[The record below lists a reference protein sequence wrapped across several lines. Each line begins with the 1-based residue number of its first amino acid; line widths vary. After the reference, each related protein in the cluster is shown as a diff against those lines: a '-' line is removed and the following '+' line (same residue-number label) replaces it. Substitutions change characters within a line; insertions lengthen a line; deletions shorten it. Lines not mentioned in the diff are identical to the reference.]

1 MKWDYITKQATAIK
15 PSWSN
20 KDRVLFHYFNPN
32 GVACEKIKLD
42 RQVSDLVDQGKC
54 NTGVLFVHGSLNSH
68 YIDELRK
75 LIDSKRVSQFDSWY
89 YAGQLLAE
97 NEKTRK
103 FIAEHAA

>member
-20 KDRVLFHYFNPN
+20 RDCVLFHYFNPN
-32 GVACEKIKLD
+32 GAAAEKIALD
-42 RQVSDLVDQGKC
+42 RQISDLVDQGKC
-54 NTGVLFVHGSLNSH
+54 NTGVLYVHGSLNS
-68 YIDELRK
+68 YYVDELRK

-89 YAGQLLAE
+89 HAGQLRAE
-97 NEKTRK
+97 NEKARK

>member
-32 GVACEKIKLD
+32 GVAAEKFKLD
-42 RQVSDLVDQGKC
+42 RQISDLVDQGKC
-54 NTGVLFVHGSLNSH
+54 KSGAVYAYGTLNTY

-89 YAGQLLAE
+89 YAEQLRVE
-97 NEKTRK
+97 NEKARK